1 MTFTLGFIVGVI
13 FTLVLALCIE
23 VAYFIQELRNER
35 EEIESKTAA
44 GRHPGD
50 GGDGAADLS

>member
-13 FTLVLALCIE
+13 FILVFALCVE
-23 VAYFIQELRNER
+23 AAYFIQELRNER

-44 GRHPGD
+44 GRHRGD
-50 GGDGAADLS
+50 AGEGAADLS